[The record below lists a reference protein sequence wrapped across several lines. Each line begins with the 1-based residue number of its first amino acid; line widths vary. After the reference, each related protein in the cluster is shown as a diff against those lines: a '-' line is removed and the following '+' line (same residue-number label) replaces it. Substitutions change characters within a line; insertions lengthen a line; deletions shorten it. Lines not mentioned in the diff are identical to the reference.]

1 VPREGEEVVRAA
13 VVVAPDKIVS
23 MYEFLNVFFFVFHT
37 ALILF
42 ILLGWLWTKT
52 RKINLAVVILTAF
65 SWFFLGI
72 WYGFGY
78 CPSTDW
84 HWQVRM
90 RLGYYDMPSSYLTF
104 LIRSLFG
111 WEVDKT
117 LVDVFAV
124 MFLLLAIFVSV
135 VTNYR
140 DWKNRRDRYG

>member
-1 VPREGEEVVRAA
+1 MVRAA

-111 WEVDKT
+111 WKVDKT

-124 MFLLLAIFVSV
+124 VFLLLAIFVSV

-140 DWKNRRDRYG
+140 DWKNRRDRSG

>member
-1 VPREGEEVVRAA
+1 MVRAA

-124 MFLLLAIFVSV
+124 VFLLLAIFVSV

-140 DWKNRRDRYG
+140 DWKNRRDRSG

>member
-1 VPREGEEVVRAA
+1 
-13 VVVAPDKIVS
+13 

-42 ILLGWLWTKT
+42 ILLGWLWSKT
-52 RKINLAVVILTAF
+52 RKINLAVVILTVF

-78 CPSTDW
+78 CPCTDW

-90 RLGYYDMPSSYLTF
+90 SLGYYDMPSSYLTF
-104 LIRSLFG
+104 LIQSFFG

-124 MFLLLAIFVSV
+124 VFLFLSLFASMIM
-135 VTNYR
+135 NYR
-140 DWKNRRDRYG
+140 DWKNRRTLEN

>member
-1 VPREGEEVVRAA
+1 
-13 VVVAPDKIVS
+13 

-37 ALILF
+37 TLILF

-78 CPSTDW
+78 CPCTDW

-90 RLGYYDMPSSYLTF
+90 RLGYYDMPSSYLKF
-104 LIRSLFG
+104 LIRSLTG

-124 MFLLLAIFVSV
+124 VFLLLALFASV
-135 VTNYR
+135 ATNYR
-140 DWKNRRDRYG
+140 DWKNCRDRSG

>member
-1 VPREGEEVVRAA
+1 
-13 VVVAPDKIVS
+13 
-23 MYEFLNVFFFVFHT
+23 
-37 ALILF
+37 
-42 ILLGWLWTKT
+42 
-52 RKINLAVVILTAF
+52 VIMTAF

-111 WEVDKT
+111 CEVDKT

-124 MFLLLAIFVSV
+124 VFLLLAIFVSV

-140 DWKNRRDRYG
+140 DWKNRRDRSG

>member
-1 VPREGEEVVRAA
+1 
-13 VVVAPDKIVS
+13 
-23 MYEFLNVFFFVFHT
+23 MYEFLNVFFFIFHSSV
-37 ALILF
+37 ILF

-52 RKINLAVVILTAF
+52 RKINLAVVLITAF

-84 HWQVRM
+84 HWQVRE
-90 RLGYYDMPSSYLTF
+90 RLGFYDMPSSYLTF
-104 LIRSLFG
+104 LIRSLTG
-111 WEVDKT
+111 WEVNKT

-124 MFLLLAIFVSV
+124 VFLFLALFASV

-140 DWKNRRDRYG
+140 NWKNRRGRSG

>member
-1 VPREGEEVVRAA
+1 
-13 VVVAPDKIVS
+13 

-37 ALILF
+37 SLILF

-52 RKINLAVVILTAF
+52 RKINLAIVILTVF

-78 CPSTDW
+78 CPCTDW

-90 RLGYYDMPSSYLTF
+90 KLGYYDMPSSYLTF
-104 LIRSLFG
+104 LFRSIFG

-124 MFLLLAIFVSV
+124 VFVFLSLFASMIK
-135 VTNYR
+135 NYR
-140 DWKNRRDRYG
+140 DWKIRKSS

>member
-1 VPREGEEVVRAA
+1 MRAA

-124 MFLLLAIFVSV
+124 VFLLLAIFVSV

-140 DWKNRRDRYG
+140 DWKNRRDRSG

>member
-1 VPREGEEVVRAA
+1 MRAA

-111 WEVDKT
+111 WKVDKT

-124 MFLLLAIFVSV
+124 VFLLLAIFVSV

-140 DWKNRRDRYG
+140 DWKNRRDRSG

>member
-1 VPREGEEVVRAA
+1 
-13 VVVAPDKIVS
+13 

-37 ALILF
+37 SLILF

-52 RKINLAVVILTAF
+52 RKINLSVVILTFF

-84 HWQVRM
+84 HWQVRK

-104 LIRSLFG
+104 LIRSLTG

-124 MFLLLAIFVSV
+124 IFLLLALIASV
-135 VTNYR
+135 VSNYR
-140 DWKNRRDRYG
+140 DWKKRSDRSG

>member
-1 VPREGEEVVRAA
+1 MRAA
-13 VVVAPDKIVS
+13 AVVAPDKIVS
-23 MYEFLNVFFFVFHT
+23 MCEFLNVFFFVFHT
-37 ALILF
+37 TLILF
-42 ILLGWLWTKT
+42 ILFGWLWTKI
-52 RKINLAVVILTAF
+52 RKINLAVVIMTAF

-78 CPSTDW
+78 CPCTDW

-104 LIRSLFG
+104 LIRSIFG
-111 WEVDKT
+111 WEVDKR

-124 MFLLLAIFVSV
+124 VFLFLAIFASV

-140 DWKNRRDRYG
+140 DWKNRSDRSG

>member
-1 VPREGEEVVRAA
+1 MPREGEEVVRAA

-111 WEVDKT
+111 WKVDKT

-124 MFLLLAIFVSV
+124 VFLLLAIFVSV

-140 DWKNRRDRYG
+140 DWKNRRDRSG